1 MSIAYLS
8 LIIISLLLPSHS
20 YALTSFFDFRLLQHL
35 RHDTKRVVSYLWCL
49 YVTPW
54 SSMHQVYPWSYLA
67 RLLHNSLK
75 ATVRLRATL
84 LHVHVHPPHMCEEW
98 TCTTYM
104 SIPHTKSI
112 CHVHCTWQMLFR
124 ASQPKEARDHL
135 CLFCCSFKKEI
146 KISNLKSQH
155 PADV

>member
-1 MSIAYLS
+1 MTDDDTAQRIDFIMEKREFVRYSFLTLIRYASS
-8 LIIISLLLPSHS
+8 L
-20 YALTSFFDFRLLQHL
+20 
-35 RHDTKRVVSYLWCL
+35 
-49 YVTPW
+49 
-54 SSMHQVYPWSYLA
+54 YPWSYLA

-124 ASQPKEARDHL
+124 ASQPKEARDRL

-146 KISNLKSQH
+146 KIQIQIQIQRLFYFLFSFKPWVAG
-155 PADV
+155 PAINQRLFYF